1 MKKERKKRKI
11 FSFLEK
17 RSRHIALLIEV
28 LITVFF
34 IALIVLLSFL
44 SFSMVRL
51 AELELENSTERA
63 FNAVIMAL
71 RDNDINMNDVMSSYG
86 INGVGIYSASGNLL
100 YSEGSVYQR
109 LPISLFRES
118 ERNSLTSSRL
128 SFDARR
134 NIVEYIR
141 ASSQAVIPQ
150 NGSLLLPIN
159 EISLSYPNI
168 IYINLDAS
176 GFGEELMHL
185 RVLFIAL
192 IILSL
197 VLYIIVLYIY
207 RQNRKYK
214 ETLVRQES
222 LVSLGSAARTL
233 THEIKNPLSAIKIQ
247 LAILRRS
254 VKGDEL
260 EGIYTIEHETTR
272 IKELTD
278 KVSDFLRNPLGNP
291 MKIDIV
297 KEVKSL
303 FPLFSTGIETVSGS
317 VESAFVLFDR
327 ERMRS
332 VFENLI
338 KNAVEATEEGKRPEV
353 SVSFARIK
361 RGRIL
366 VSVNDRGCGI
376 SDESRQKIFDPFYT
390 TKIHGSGIGLSIASQ
405 FVKAAGGE
413 LSIKSRSGGGTSAIV
428 ILNEVIE

>member
-297 KEVKSL
+297 KEVKSH
-303 FPLFSTGIETVSGS
+303 
-317 VESAFVLFDR
+317 A
-327 ERMRS
+327 
-332 VFENLI
+332 
-338 KNAVEATEEGKRPEV
+338 
-353 SVSFARIK
+353 
-361 RGRIL
+361 GR
-366 VSVNDRGCGI
+366 VYPPAHRAKGRGCH
-376 SDESRQKIFDPFYT
+376 P
-390 TKIHGSGIGLSIASQ
+390 L
-405 FVKAAGGE
+405 
-413 LSIKSRSGGGTSAIV
+413 
-428 ILNEVIE
+428 